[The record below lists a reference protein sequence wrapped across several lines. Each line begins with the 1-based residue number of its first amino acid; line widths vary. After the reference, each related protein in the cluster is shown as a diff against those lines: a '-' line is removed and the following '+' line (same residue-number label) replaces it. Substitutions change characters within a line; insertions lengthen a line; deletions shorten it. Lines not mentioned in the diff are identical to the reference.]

1 MKKIFILLTAI
12 IYSNFTFA
20 QNLPCIGSVINAQ
33 IIGDNYNICNDGVHL
48 TVSYTSST
56 GGALTYP
63 STDTYAVV
71 QNPVYNPKVGV
82 SCVSGG
88 INTDDVWSQVLSM
101 PFNFS
106 FFGQTYNQFL
116 IGANGQIGFDITQAG
131 LYNAWSSSAW
141 GPMPYN
147 DPAVNNTI
155 CSPYHDILPNS
166 NSTDSITYG
175 IYGIAPCRMLV
186 VNWFNIPMFSCTA
199 LPVFQQIVLY
209 ENTNEIEINIGSKPL
224 CAAWNGGVAFE
235 GIQNQA
241 ASIAYAVPGRNNTQ
255 WSTTND
261 SWSFVP
267 AGAPYTPVISSTIP
281 NIYWM
286 DSATN
291 VCLDTGLTF
300 DYWPSADM
308 GIYVIIGDSSNAFQI
323 CSGIT
328 LTKHLYVNTVIAD
341 FSQTSIASCNGGIVT
356 FTNLSQFA
364 TSYSW
369 DFGDGNTSTLANPIH
384 TYSSLGPFSVMLTAI
399 VPGCSTSITLPVV
412 LSPTPV
418 VAAFTATP
426 DSICSGSQVSTNNTS
441 TGLGITYLWSMGDGT
456 TYSSQNVTH
465 TYTQANSGFITITL
479 TVTDQFGCPDIETK
493 TIWIDGEP
501 VLKLSSDRTV
511 ACVGDLVQ
519 FTNTLSAN
527 TKTFEYNMGDGRILT
542 NENNPAYSYVKP
554 GVYTVM
560 LSGTYAKCSPKS
572 DTKEITI
579 DPYPELDLGSP
590 EIICPG
596 RDKVVLTDKYN
607 VGLPISYLWSTGQ
620 TGNSITVASPGSVTL
635 IASIGTCS
643 TTVVKEILGDIDCI
657 YQPNVFTPNGDGI
670 NDYFKPYF
678 INLNDITSYEMV
690 IFNRWGQQ
698 VYNCVNKN
706 EKGWDGTYVGKK
718 CDVDTYIYVLT
729 MELRDGTKKS
739 YKRDVLL
746 MR

>member
-1 MKKIFILLTAI
+1 MKKILILLITAI
-12 IYSNFTFA
+12 WSNYSFA
-20 QNLPCIGSVINAQ
+20 QNLPCIGAISNAQ
-33 IIGDNYNICNDGVHL
+33 IIGDNYNTCNDGVHL
-48 TVSYTSST
+48 TISYTLGG

-71 QNPVYNPKVGV
+71 QNPVYNPKVGI

-88 INTDDVWSQVLSM
+88 INTDDIWSGAFSL

-116 IGANGQIGFDITQAG
+116 VGANGQISFDISQAG
-131 LYNAWSSSAW
+131 LYNAWASSGW
-141 GPMPYN
+141 GAFPYN

-155 CSPYHDILPNS
+155 CAPYHDILPNAS
-166 NSTDSITYG
+166 SADSITYG
-175 IYGIAPCRMLV
+175 VYGIAPCRMLV
-186 VNWFNIPMFSCTA
+186 VNWYNIPLFSCTS
-199 LPVFQQIVLY
+199 LPVYQQAVLY

-224 CAAWNGGVAFE
+224 CTGWNGGVAFE

-241 ASIAYAVPGRNNTQ
+241 ATKAYAVPGRNNTQ

-267 AGAPYTPVISSTIP
+267 AGAPYTPPFSATNT

-286 DSATN
+286 DSATK

-308 GIYVIIGDSSNAFQI
+308 GIYVIIGDSANAFQI

-328 LTKHLYVNTVIAD
+328 LSKHLYVNTVIPE
-341 FSQTSIASCNGGIVT
+341 FTSTSIASCNGGITT
-356 FTNLSQFA
+356 FTNQSLYA
-364 TSYSW
+364 VTYLW
-369 DFGDGNTSTLANPIH
+369 NFGDGNTSTLANPVH
-384 TYSSLGPFSVMLTAI
+384 TYSSLGPFSVILTATA
-399 VPGCSTSITLPVV
+399 PGCSANITHPVV
-412 LSPTPV
+412 LTPTPV
-418 VAAFTATP
+418 IAAFTATP
-426 DSICSGSQVSTNNTS
+426 DSLCSGSQVTTNNTS
-441 TGLGITYLWSMGDGT
+441 SGLAITYLWNMGDGT
-456 TYSSQNVTH
+456 TYTTQNVTH
-465 TYTQANSGFITITL
+465 TYTQANSGFVTITL
-479 TVTDQFGCPDIETK
+479 TVTDQFGCTDVETK
-493 TIWIDGEP
+493 TIWVDGEP
-501 VLKLSSDRTV
+501 VLKLASNRTV
-511 ACVGDLVQ
+511 ACVGDLVE

-527 TKTFEYNMGDGRILT
+527 TTSFTYNMGDGRILN
-542 NENNPAYSYVKP
+542 NENNPAYSYSKP
-554 GVYTVM
+554 GVYTVI
-560 LSGTYAKCSPKS
+560 LSGTYAKCSPRS
-572 DTKEITI
+572 DSKDILI
-579 DPYPELDLGSP
+579 DPYPELDLGAP

-620 TGNSITVASPGSVTL
+620 TGNTITVESPGTITL
-635 IASIGTCS
+635 VASIGTCS
-643 TTVVKEILGDIDCI
+643 TTVIKEILGDIDCI
-657 YQPNVFTPNGDGI
+657 YQPNVFTPNGDDI
-670 NDYFKPYF
+670 NDFFKPRF

-706 EKGWDGTYVGKK
+706 DKGWDGTYLGQK
-718 CDVDTYIYVLT
+718 CDIATYQYVLT
-729 MELRDGTKKS
+729 MELKDGTKKA